1 MFSSDLL
8 EYISRTTKELEDDSV
23 NFLIDKA
30 FRLNLKLLKQI
41 QEIVYQNV
49 MKVLFRPFYYL
60 EY

>member
-41 QEIVYQNV
+41 QENCLSKCHESFI
-49 MKVLFRPFYYL
+49 
-60 EY
+60 